1 MALNA
6 EQVAAVE
13 RMNRAT
19 DEARAHGSRR
29 ASRHAQEKAAAE
41 AGYPVSQP
49 EMLGT
54 ANGTVVLE
62 TTRGHRHSVLGVM
75 LRKSWLGKLIG
86 H

>member
-13 RMNRAT
+13 RMNRVTA
-19 DEARAHGSRR
+19 EARALGSRP
-29 ASRHAQEKAAAE
+29 ASRYALEKAAAE
-41 AGYPVSQP
+41 AGYPVSQR

-54 ANGTVVLE
+54 ANGTVASE
-62 TTRGHRHSVLGVM
+62 TTPCHRHSVLGVM

-86 H
+86 R

>member
-19 DEARAHGSRR
+19 AEARALGSRP
-29 ASRHAQEKAAAE
+29 ASRHALEKAAAE
-41 AGYPVSQP
+41 AGHLVSP
-49 EMLGT
+49 REMFGT
-54 ANGTVVLE
+54 ANGRVASE
-62 TTRGHRHSVLGVM
+62 PRPGPRRSVLGVM